1 MDGNGTYGRRVDAL
15 RSRLTATGAHALIV
29 APGSDLA
36 YLSGYHALPLERP
49 TLLIVRSDGPVALV
63 APLLERARAREEV
76 LLDDVE
82 LHCYGELD
90 DPFALTVDV
99 LLQSTG
105 PFDHAAP
112 RRDDHD
118 AGAVGERGGAQPAG
132 REVLVGEQMWA
143 GFLLQLQKRSGLL
156 RWSSASAAMAHVRR
170 RKDDEELRLLARVA
184 LAIDAV
190 HARVPDVLRAGRTE
204 REVADELA
212 ALIREDHDTVD
223 FVIVASGPNS
233 ASPHHEPG
241 PRTIVHGDA
250 VVVDIGGS
258 RDGYRSDM
266 TRTYVIGEVPEGF
279 ADAYVALQAAHA
291 AAVAAVRPG
300 VTAGAV
306 DAAARE
312 VLDRAG
318 LGDAFVHR
326 TGHGIG
332 LDTHEAPW
340 IVAGSD
346 VVLEPGMTFSIE
358 PGFYLEGRHGARI
371 EDIVAVTPDGVDVL
385 NDVPRDLVVIA

>member
-1 MDGNGTYGRRVDAL
+1 MSDRARYGHRVAAL
-15 RSRLTATGAHALIV
+15 RARLVAADAHAVIV

-36 YLSGYHALPLERP
+36 YLCGYHALPLERP
-49 TLLIVRSDGPVALV
+49 TLLIVRSNGPVSLV
-63 APLLERARAREEV
+63 APLLERARAAEEV
-76 LLDDVE
+76 LLERVE
-82 LHCYGELD
+82 LHCYSELD
-90 DPFALTVDV
+90 DPFALATR
-99 LLQSTG
+99 LLGSG
-105 PFDHAAP
+105 AASRERGSATASEGRSVP
-112 RRDDHD
+112 GDEHD
-118 AGAVGERGGAQPAG
+118 AAG
-132 REVLVGEQMWA
+132 DHPSTVLVGEQMWA
-143 GFLLQLQKRSGLL
+143 GFLLRLQAGAPGM
-156 RWSSASAAMAHVRR
+156 RWSSAGHVMSLVRR
-170 RKDDEELRLLARVA
+170 TKEEEELLLLTRVA
-184 LAIDAV
+184 SAIDAV
-190 HARVPDVLRAGRTE
+190 HVRVPEVLRVGRRE
-204 REVADELA
+204 RDVADDLA
-212 ALIREDHDTVD
+212 GMIREEHDTVD

-241 PRTIVHGDA
+241 ARMLVDGDV

-266 TRTYVIGEVPEGF
+266 TRTYVLGAVPVGF
-279 ADAYVALQAAHA
+279 AAAYDALRAAHA

-312 VLDRAG
+312 VLERAG

-371 EDIVAVTPDGVDVL
+371 EDIVVVTQDGVDVL
-385 NDVPRDLVVIA
+385 NDVTRELVVIR

>member
-1 MDGNGTYGRRVDAL
+1 MSVRVTYEPRVDAL
-15 RSRLTATGAHALIV
+15 RAQLRTAGAHASVV

-49 TLLIVRSDGPVALV
+49 TLLIVRDSGPVSLV
-63 APLLERARAREEV
+63 APLLERARATEEV
-76 LLDDVE
+76 LLEGVE

-90 DPFALTVDV
+90 DPFALTAQ
-99 LLQSTG
+99 LL
-105 PFDHAAP
+105 
-112 RRDDHD
+112 RDGTQGTERSG
-118 AGAVGERGGAQPAG
+118 AGTD
-132 REVLVGEQMWA
+132 VLVGEQMWA
-143 GFLLQLQKRSGLL
+143 GFLLQLQARAPEL
-156 RWSSASAAMAHVRR
+156 RWASASTAMAQIRR
-170 RKDDEELRLLARVA
+170 TKDAEELRLLARVA

-190 HARVPDVLRAGRTE
+190 HARVTDVLRAGRTE
-204 REVADELA
+204 REVASDLA
-212 ALIREDHDTVD
+212 AMIREDHDTVD
-223 FVIVASGPNS
+223 FVIVAAGPNS

-241 PRTIVHGDA
+241 ARIIAEGDV

-266 TRTYVIGEVPEGF
+266 TRTYAIGGVPTGF

-291 AAVAAVRPG
+291 AAVSAVRPG
-300 VTAGAV
+300 VTAGAI
-306 DAAARE
+306 DAAARQ
-312 VLDRAG
+312 VLEAAG
-318 LGDAFVHR
+318 LGEAFVHR

-371 EDIVAVTPDGVDVL
+371 EDIVAVTDDGVDVL
-385 NDVPRDLVVIA
+385 NDVTRELVVVR

>member
-1 MDGNGTYGRRVDAL
+1 VVDLASTEGAVPMSVRVAYGSRVDAL
-15 RSRLTATGAHALIV
+15 RAQLSAAGAHASVV

-49 TLLIVRSDGPVALV
+49 TLLIVRADGPVSLV

-76 LLDDVE
+76 LLEDVE

-90 DPFALTVDV
+90 DPFALAAQ
-99 LLQSTG
+99 LLGDST
-105 PFDHAAP
+105 ARVA
-112 RRDDHD
+112 
-118 AGAVGERGGAQPAG
+118 AGAGA
-132 REVLVGEQMWA
+132 EVLVGEQMWA
-143 GFLLQLQKRSGLL
+143 GFLLQLQARAPEL
-156 RWSSASAAMAHVRR
+156 RWAPASAAMAQVRR
-170 RKDDEELRLLARVA
+170 TKDAEELRLLARVA

-190 HARVPDVLRAGRTE
+190 HARVPEVLRAGRTE
-204 REVADELA
+204 REVAGDLA
-212 ALIREDHDTVD
+212 AMIREDHDTVD
-223 FVIVASGPNS
+223 FVIVAAGPNS

-241 PRTIVHGDA
+241 ARTIAQGD
-250 VVVDIGGS
+250 VVVIDIGGS

-266 TRTYVIGEVPEGF
+266 TRTYVVREAPAGF
-279 ADAYVALQAAHA
+279 TDAYVALQAAHA

-306 DAAARE
+306 DLAARQ
-312 VLDRAG
+312 VLEAAG
-318 LGDAFVHR
+318 LGEAFVHR

-371 EDIVAVTPDGVDVL
+371 EDIVAVTTDGVDVL
-385 NDVPRDLVVIA
+385 NDVTRELVVVR